1 MSAVFITLGDRM
13 NNPNNPNKDQLLNK
27 PTISLN
33 DVFARLDNTLYKY
46 CENKD
51 KH

>member
-13 NNPNNPNKDQLLNK
+13 NNPNKDQLLNK

-46 CENKD
+46 CENRD